1 VSGAKRLVK
10 YVLLPLIPLL
20 ALGLVLA
27 TNLQS
32 QAQQRAVVSATSAT
46 ELVAR
51 LGIQPYLSPVD
62 LSAGLS
68 PDRLTALDRA
78 LRTRLLNGKDVVRI
92 KIWNRD
98 MRVVYSDDPAL
109 IGRSFPPSEELESAL
124 RGKSDAEVSHLEN
137 AENARDRKY
146 GELLEVYVPLRFH
159 ATGRPAGAF
168 ELYLPYRPIAAA
180 VNKEIRTTFLLLLG
194 FLVLL
199 YAALLRIGRDSMS
212 LRRRAAESEHLAL
225 HDPLTALANR
235 VLFRDRLEH
244 ALARRSHEGPHISVL
259 FLDVDDFKN
268 VNDRLGHQIGDQLLV
283 EMSERLRQV
292 VRPADTVARL
302 GGDEFAILLEQTPD
316 RTSAALVAARIM
328 AALRAPFALAGE
340 ELHVR
345 ASVGIAHRSAEEDA
359 EELLRD
365 ADAAMY
371 WAKSAGKGRY
381 EFFEPAMHESVR
393 ECLEL
398 DAALRRALERHE
410 FSLEYRPIVE
420 LATGAVVSVEA
431 LVRWN
436 HPDRGLLHPA
446 DFIARAEESGLIV
459 PLGRWALEQ
468 ACQQVRFWQTTQPS
482 RADLKVNVN
491 LSMTELKSPSFVEE
505 VADVLR
511 RTDLEPGCLV
521 LEVAESAAL
530 QDVEASVLRLQELKA
545 LGVNLVIDDF
555 GAGYSSLNYLRRLPI
570 TGVKIDKSLVDDV
583 GLGPEKPTL
592 AKAIIVL
599 GLSLGLHVVAEG
611 IESSAQV
618 AALIALGCRLGQ
630 GDHFARPLD
639 EEGMGALLHVGSS
652 LAPLPASS

>member
-51 LGIQPYLSPVD
+51 LGIQPYVAPID

-68 PDRLTALDRA
+68 PDRLIALDRA

-92 KIWNRD
+92 KVWNRD
-98 MRVVYSDDPAL
+98 LRVVYSDDPAL
-109 IGRSFPPSEELESAL
+109 IGHSFPPTEELESAL
-124 RGKSDAEVSHLEN
+124 RGQSAAEVSHLEN

-146 GELLEVYVPLRFH
+146 GELLEVYVPLRFR

-194 FLVLL
+194 FLALL

-244 ALARRSHEGPHISVL
+244 ALALRSHEGPHISVL

-316 RTSAALVAARIM
+316 RTSAALVAERIM

-340 ELHVR
+340 ELHMR

-359 EELLRD
+359 DELLRD
-365 ADAAMY
+365 ADVAMY

-381 EFFEPAMHESVR
+381 EFFESAMHESVR

-446 DFIARAEESGLIV
+446 DFITRAEESGLIV

-482 RADLKVNVN
+482 RPDLKVNVN

-511 RTDLEPGCLV
+511 RIELEPGCLV

-555 GAGYSSLNYLRRLPI
+555 GVGYSSLNYLRRLPI
-570 TGVKIDKSLVDDV
+570 TGVKIDKCLVADV

-611 IESSAQV
+611 IENSAQV

-639 EEGMGALLHVGSS
+639 EEGMGALLHGGSP
-652 LAPLPASS
+652 APLPAAN